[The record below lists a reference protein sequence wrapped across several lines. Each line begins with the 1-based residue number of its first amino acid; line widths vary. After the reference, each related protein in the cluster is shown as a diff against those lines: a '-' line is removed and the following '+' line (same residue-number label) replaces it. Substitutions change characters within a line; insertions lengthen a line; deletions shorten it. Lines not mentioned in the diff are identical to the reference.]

1 MKAVERTE
9 ILPIGDYEMVRP
21 HFRAR
26 IIEEKRAR
34 RITLSELLTVL
45 FENRDSVLL
54 QIQEM
59 LRTERIT
66 AEPAVLHEI
75 ETYNELIPGPD
86 ELSVTLFVNVPPVP
100 EQRDRT
106 LSELAGLED
115 HFTIEIDGEAFH
127 AKGKRPE
134 AVPERTTAVHYLKFA
149 LDPAAA
155 GKLRAKTARVALV
168 VEHPRHEARVELSAA
183 TLAKLAE
190 DLAG

>member
-1 MKAVERTE
+1 MKRVERSE
-9 ILPIGDYEMVRP
+9 LLPIGEYELIRP

-26 IIEEKRAR
+26 IIEEKRLR
-34 RITLSELLTVL
+34 RVILSELLTVL

-66 AEPAVLHEI
+66 AEPAVLHEL
-75 ETYNELIPGPD
+75 ETYNELVPGPD
-86 ELSVTLFVNVPPVP
+86 ELSVTLFVAVPPVP
-100 EQRDRT
+100 GERDRT
-106 LSELAGLED
+106 LIDLAGLED
-115 HFTIEIDGEAFH
+115 HFTIEVDGRAFH

-155 GKLRAKTARVALV
+155 GKLRAKTARAVLV
-168 VEHPRHEARVELSAA
+168 VKHPRHEARAELSPA